1 MNLKSIKKCPIVYK
15 TLLALRQV
23 GGRAWMR
30 GACLTRGIRKKTVVF
45 SSFKGKAYSDSP
57 RCISEALHEMRPD
70 IDIVWHLA
78 DPAAAPD
85 YVRTVKPRSLSALTA
100 LATARCIVDNF
111 NRPLYMKKSPGQL
124 YVQTWHGDRP
134 FKKILFDM
142 NTDLN
147 FPDCKQMDLGL
158 SGSDFGTKLYR
169 TAFRYDGEV
178 LQAGIPRNDVLV
190 NGNPALTERVRRQL
204 KLENV
209 RVLLYAPTF
218 RDATAGKDQAAGF
231 DLGKALDALEKS
243 THEKWVCL
251 MRAHDQ
257 NKGISA
263 RTDARLRDVTA
274 HPEMSELMLVSD
286 LLITD
291 YSSAA
296 GDFALLNRPAV
307 LFQSDL
313 EKYISGDR
321 ALYFD
326 PRKGPFPQVESEDA
340 LLELLSRFD
349 QIPAD
354 GEAMTRFFG
363 ATETGRASEQAARW
377 ISERIPR

>member
-1 MNLKSIKKCPIVYK
+1 MNLKSIRKCPPVYK
-15 TLLALRQV
+15 ALLLLRQI

-30 GACLTRGIRKKTVVF
+30 GAYHICGIRKKTVVF
-45 SSFKGKAYSDSP
+45 SSFKGKSYSDSP

-70 IDIVWHLA
+70 IDIVWHLSNPA
-78 DPAAAPD
+78 DAPD
-85 YVRTVKPRSLSALTA
+85 CVRTVKPRSLSALTA
-100 LATARCIVDNF
+100 LSTARCIVDNF

-142 NTDLN
+142 DKNLN
-147 FPDCKQMDLGL
+147 FPDCGQMDLGL
-158 SGSDFGTKLYR
+158 SGSDFGTRLYR
-169 TAFRYDGEV
+169 TAFRYGGEV

-190 NGNPALTERVRRQL
+190 SSDPERTNRVRRQL
-204 KLENV
+204 NLENA
-209 RVLLYAPTF
+209 RAMLYAPTF
-218 RDATAGKDQAAGF
+218 RDATAGKAQDAGF

-243 THEKWVCL
+243 TGEKWVCL

-257 NKGISA
+257 NKSISA
-263 RTDARLRDVTA
+263 GSDSRLIDVTA
-274 HPEMSELMLVSD
+274 HPEMSDLMLVSD

-307 LFQSDL
+307 LYQPDL
-313 EKYISGDR
+313 EKYVADDR
-321 ALYFD
+321 GLYFD

-349 QIPAD
+349 RIPAD
-354 GEAMTRFFG
+354 GAPMRRFFG
-363 ATETGRASEQAARW
+363 VTETGCAARKAAEW
-377 ISERIPR
+377 ISDRIPR

>member
-1 MNLKSIKKCPIVYK
+1 MNLKSIKKCPPVYR
-15 TLLALRQV
+15 TLLWLRQI

-30 GACLTRGIRKKTVVF
+30 GAYRICGIRKKTVVF
-45 SSFKGKAYSDSP
+45 SSFKGKSYSDSP
-57 RCISEALHEMRPD
+57 RCISEALHALRPD

-78 DPAAAPD
+78 NPAGAPD

-142 NTDLN
+142 DKNLN
-147 FPDCKQMDLGL
+147 FPDCDQMDLGL

-169 TAFRYDGEV
+169 TAFRYCGEV

-190 NGNPALTERVRRQL
+190 SGDPDRTNRVRHAL

-231 DLGKALDALEKS
+231 DLSRALDALEKS
-243 THEKWVCL
+243 TGESWICL

-257 NKGISA
+257 NKGVSA
-263 RTDARLRDVTA
+263 AADDRLRDVTA
-274 HPEMSELMLVSD
+274 YPEMSELMLVSD
-286 LLITD
+286 LLVTD

-307 LFQSDL
+307 LYQPDL
-313 EKYISGDR
+313 EKYVADDR
-321 ALYFD
+321 GLYFD
-326 PRKGPFPQVESEDA
+326 PRRGPFAQVESEDA
-340 LLELLSRFD
+340 LIALLSRFD

-354 GEAMTRFFG
+354 GAPMRQFFG
-363 ATETGRASEQAARW
+363 VTETGCAAWKTAEW
-377 ISERIPR
+377 ISGRIPR